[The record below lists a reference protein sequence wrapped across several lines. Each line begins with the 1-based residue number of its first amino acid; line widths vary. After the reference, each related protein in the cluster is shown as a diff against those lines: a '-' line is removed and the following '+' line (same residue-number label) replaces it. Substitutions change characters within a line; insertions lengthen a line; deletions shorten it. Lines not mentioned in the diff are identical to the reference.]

1 MHLVFVFAV
10 LLVNSLQRGKAY
22 QECVQQAEKSHS
34 HTNPH
39 VASSQVYIHGLLVQ
53 HLCSVFFQNMVWY
66 GPTSQ
71 TAWMQRN
78 QKNWSKHTDFTELKK
93 TTSRIYSNCSNYS
106 SLFSRPSNF
115 FAVRFVSSKKFAVNG
130 TRVLFILLH
139 STFVKGKFNSGI
151 SVGFSVFFLSGLLK
165 TWFFCLD
172 PIASTLKIIMN
183 V

>member
-66 GPTSQ
+66 GPTSED
-71 TAWMQRN
+71 N
-78 QKNWSKHTDFTELKK
+78 Q
-93 TTSRIYSNCSNYS
+93 
-106 SLFSRPSNF
+106 
-115 FAVRFVSSKKFAVNG
+115 
-130 TRVLFILLH
+130 
-139 STFVKGKFNSGI
+139 
-151 SVGFSVFFLSGLLK
+151 
-165 TWFFCLD
+165 
-172 PIASTLKIIMN
+172 
-183 V
+183 